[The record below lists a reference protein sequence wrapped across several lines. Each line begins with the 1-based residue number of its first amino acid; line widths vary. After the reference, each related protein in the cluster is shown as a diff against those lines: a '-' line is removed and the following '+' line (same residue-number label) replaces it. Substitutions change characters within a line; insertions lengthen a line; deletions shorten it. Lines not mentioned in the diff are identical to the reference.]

1 MLVSRPVDIELCVP
15 PVLPKRNWCV
25 TCNQS
30 IKQNTAWRQRKLS
43 VFKMHPTPAIH
54 YPISHSQGTI
64 RFTVY
69 IKPWSV
75 CHSWKSLGKQ
85 KNKIDEINKWN
96 NPSHTVLERYIFTH
110 ESQKFITLSAYSIPH
125 NHILSCIL
133 LSCLYSI
140 TMLAMHKTGIRVLMV
155 SCLNSMVKGDEIS
168 IKKEIKY
175 VRVVFLCGWKKMS
188 RVSVQHYFTDEK
200 TGHELV
206 TKLLRGSI
214 YCCLQGELPE
224 L

>member
-1 MLVSRPVDIELCVP
+1 
-15 PVLPKRNWCV
+15 
-25 TCNQS
+25 
-30 IKQNTAWRQRKLS
+30 
-43 VFKMHPTPAIH
+43 MHPTPAIH
-54 YPISHSQGTI
+54 YPISHSQGTT
-64 RFTVY
+64 RFTVC

-75 CHSWKSLGKQ
+75 CHSWKLLGKQ

-140 TMLAMHKTGIRVLMV
+140 TMLAMHKTGVRVLMV
-155 SCLNSMVKGDEIS
+155 SCLNPMVEGDGIS

-175 VRVVFLCGWKKMS
+175 VRVVFLYGWKKMS
-188 RVSVQHYFTDEK
+188 RVSIQHCFTDEK

-206 TKLLRGSI
+206 TKLVWGSI
-214 YCCLQGELPE
+214 YRCLQGELPE